1 MAEDSPPA
9 NEPIGVVVVNYGSSG
24 LLAENLR
31 SAAELGPDVRVV
43 VVDNFSTAGERQA
56 VTRLGRDRG
65 WQVVP
70 LPDNR
75 GFGAATNAGV
85 TAARA
90 QGCVTFLC
98 LNPDARATPDVIA
111 ELRAHS
117 MREPMT
123 MLSPLIVSSA
133 GEEEFTG
140 STLSLRDGRI
150 RGERPGR
157 PRLPEAQPW
166 LTGACLVAHERLW
179 DLLGGFDEDYFLY
192 WEDVD
197 LGHRALAAGGRLVV
211 RHDLRVVHDEGG
223 TQGEQRG
230 RGKSALYYRYNC
242 RNRLAFAARN
252 LSRRSLLR
260 WMLRTPSVSWEILLR
275 GGRRQLVESP
285 RPSWAALRG
294 TVEGLGIA
302 LAALLAP
309 RRRLRGAAS
318 RSGGPRRVLVAHPGA
333 ELYGSDRVLLESV
346 AALTGGNRVVVVLP
360 DDGPLARALRDLG
373 AEVVR
378 CPMPV
383 LRKDVLRPRGA
394 GRLLVQA
401 VTGLLPAVRLIR
413 AAGRDG
419 VYVSTLT
426 IPSWIVLAR
435 LLRTPVVCHVHEA
448 ERSAGPLLRRLLALP
463 VSWASSV
470 IVNSRFSLDV
480 LTASAPAVR
489 NRAAVVYNGIPGPG
503 SITPARPALDGPVR
517 LVYVGRLSPRKG
529 PQVAVAALTE
539 LRRRGVPACL
549 DLVGSVFPGYEWFEA
564 ELRNTVDREGLADV
578 VTFSG
583 FQPDVWPA
591 LAAADIV
598 LVPSVV
604 DEPFGNTAVEAVLAA
619 RPLVVSD
626 TSGLREAAEGYL
638 SARRV
643 PPDRPHDWAAAIVQL
658 VADWPDVREQ
668 ALADAERAGV
678 RHSPATY
685 GADLAARVGEARD
698 RR

>member
-1 MAEDSPPA
+1 VADTSLPVEG
-9 NEPIGVVVVNYGSSG
+9 PIGIVVVNYGSSG
-24 LLAENLR
+24 LLATNLR
-31 SAAELGPDVRVV
+31 STAELGPDVRVV
-43 VVDNFSTAGERQA
+43 VVDNHSTAEERQA
-56 VTRLGRDRG
+56 VTRLGHDRG
-65 WQVVP
+65 WEVVP

-85 TAARA
+85 AAARA
-90 QGCVTFLC
+90 QGCATFLC
-98 LNPDARATPDVIA
+98 LNPDAQAGPEVIA

-117 MREPMT
+117 LREPMT
-123 MLSPLIVSSA
+123 MISPLIVSSA
-133 GEEEFTG
+133 GEDEFGG

-150 RGERPGR
+150 RGNRPGR
-157 PRLPEAQPW
+157 PLLRGAEPW
-166 LTGACLVAHERLW
+166 LTGACLVVHQQLW
-179 DLLGGFDEDYFLY
+179 DLLGGFDEGYFLY

-197 LGHRALAAGGRLVV
+197 LSHRALAAGGRLQV

-223 TQGEQRG
+223 TQGERRG
-230 RGKSALYYRYNC
+230 RAKSALYYRYNC

-252 LSRRSLLR
+252 LSGRSLLR
-260 WMLRTPSVSWEILLR
+260 WLLRTPAVSWEILLR
-275 GGRRQLVESP
+275 GGRRQLVESTQP
-285 RPSWAALRG
+285 ARAALRG
-294 TVEGLGIA
+294 TVEGLVIA

-309 RRRLRGAAS
+309 RRRQRGAAP
-318 RSGGPRRVLVAHPGA
+318 GGPRRVLLAHPGA

-346 AALTGGNRVVVVLP
+346 AALADRHRVVVALP
-360 DDGPLARALRDLG
+360 HDGPLAAAVRDLG

-383 LRKDVLRPRGA
+383 LRKEALRPRGA
-394 GRLLVQA
+394 VRLLVQA
-401 VTGLLPAVRLIR
+401 VTGLPPAVRLIR
-413 AAGRDG
+413 SAGRDG

-435 LLRTPVVCHVHEA
+435 LLRIPVVCHVHEA

-470 IVNSRFSLDV
+470 VVNSRFSLDV

-489 NRAAVVYNGIPGPG
+489 DRAAVVYNGIPGPG
-503 SITPARPALDGPVR
+503 SVIPARPAIEGPVR

-529 PQVAVAALTE
+529 PQVAVAALAE

-564 ELRNTVDREGLADV
+564 ELRDTVGREGLGDV
-578 VTFSG
+578 VSFSG
-583 FQPDVWPA
+583 FRPDVWPA
-591 LAAADIV
+591 LAAADVV

-626 TSGLREAAEGYL
+626 TSGLREAAEGYR

-643 PPDRPHDWAAAIVQL
+643 PPDEPQAWAAAIAQL
-658 VADWPDVREQ
+658 VADWPEVREQ
-668 ALADAERAGV
+668 ALADAERAAT
-678 RHSPATY
+678 RHAPAAY
-685 GADLAARVGEARD
+685 RADLAARLRETWE

>member
-1 MAEDSPPA
+1 MPDVPLPA
-9 NEPIGVVVVNYGSSG
+9 SGPIGVVVVNYGSAG
-24 LLAENLR
+24 LLADNLLG
-31 SAAELGPDVRVV
+31 AAELGPDVRVV

-65 WQVVP
+65 WEVLP

-85 TAARA
+85 AAARA

-98 LNPDARATPDVIA
+98 LNPDAQATPEVIA

-117 MREPMT
+117 LREPMA

-133 GEEEFTG
+133 GEEEFGG

-150 RGERPGR
+150 RGDRPGR
-157 PRLPEAQPW
+157 PRLPEAEPW
-166 LTGACLVAHERLW
+166 LTGACLVVHEQLW
-179 DLLGGFDEDYFLY
+179 ELVGGFDERYFLY

-197 LGHRALAAGGRLVV
+197 LSHRALAAGGRLVV
-211 RHDLRVVHDEGG
+211 RRDLRVVHDEGG
-223 TQGEQRG
+223 TQGERRG
-230 RGKSALYYRYNC
+230 RAKSALYYRYNC

-252 LSRRSLLR
+252 LTRRSLLR
-260 WMLRTPSVSWEILLR
+260 WVVRTPAVSWEILLR
-275 GGRRQLVESP
+275 GGRRQLVQSP
-285 RPSWAALRG
+285 RPAWAALRG

-309 RRRLRGAAS
+309 HRRPRPTAS
-318 RSGGPRRVLVAHPGA
+318 RSGGPRRVLLAHPGA
-333 ELYGSDRVLLESV
+333 ELYGSDRVLLESA
-346 AALTGGNRVVVVLP
+346 AALTGGDRVVVVLP
-360 DDGPLARALRDLG
+360 DDGPLAAAVRELG

-383 LRKDVLRPRGA
+383 LRKEALRPRGA
-394 GRLLVQA
+394 VRLAVQA
-401 VTGLLPAVRLIR
+401 ATGLLPAVRLLR
-413 AAGRDG
+413 TAGRDG

-435 LLRTPVVCHVHEA
+435 LLRIPVVCHVHEA

-470 IVNSRFSLDV
+470 VVNSWFSLDV

-489 NRAAVVYNGIPGPG
+489 DRAAVVYNGIPGPG
-503 SITPARPALDGPVR
+503 AVTPARSALDGPVR

-529 PQVAVAALTE
+529 PQVAVAALAE
-539 LRRRGVPACL
+539 LRRRDVPACL

-564 ELRNTVDREGLADV
+564 ELRATVDREGLTDV
-578 VTFSG
+578 VSFSG
-583 FQPDVWPA
+583 FRPDVWPA
-591 LAAADIV
+591 LAAADVV

-643 PPDRPHDWAAAIVQL
+643 LPDRPHDWAAAIAEL

-668 ALADAERAGV
+668 ALADAGRAAI
-678 RHSPATY
+678 RHAPATY
-685 GADLAARVGEARD
+685 RADLAARLHEAWD